1 MPMKMVPYCL
11 VVKLEHHWVQALP
24 LDLCMVDLFMVV
36 QVMEG
41 PIMEQVGL
49 INSLSN
55 AGSPYIII
63 WKSLN
68 FWLPQITRM

>member
-1 MPMKMVPYCL
+1 MSMKMVPYYL
-11 VVKLEHHWVQALP
+11 VVKLEHHWVQAWP

-36 QVMEG
+36 QDMEG

-55 AGSPYIII
+55 HHLQASRVDV
-63 WKSLN
+63 S
-68 FWLPQITRM
+68 